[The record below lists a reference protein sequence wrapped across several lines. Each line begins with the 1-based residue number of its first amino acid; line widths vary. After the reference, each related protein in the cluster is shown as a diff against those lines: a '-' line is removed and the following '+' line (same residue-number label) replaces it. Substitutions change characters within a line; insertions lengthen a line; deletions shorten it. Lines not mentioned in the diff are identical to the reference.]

1 MKLFNVA
8 LLGGLLTLLRM
19 LAGFIISKCVA
30 IYAGPAGMA
39 QLGQLQNF
47 VAGLNGLIANQIG
60 QGVVRYTADNK
71 EQGIEACQPWWV
83 ASTSLLI
90 LNLVFSLLITVLF
103 SHEIANWLFGNELFY
118 WVIIVTGL
126 ALPLNAISTILMSV
140 LNGLGDNGKNIAC
153 GMIGVICTTFFSIA
167 CLYLYGLSGG
177 LFAVA
182 VNNGISAV
190 VVLLKVYK
198 EPWFKLRHWFAKA
211 DSSKRKAMVGYMLM
225 GIIGALT
232 GPTAMIIVRNLI
244 TENAS
249 IDAAGLWQAVIRV
262 SDAYVSILTI
272 GVGMYYFPK
281 VASIHSSLE
290 LNKETKNVLYFLM
303 PLMIVAA
310 VSIYISR
317 ELIIKLL
324 FTKDFSGAGE
334 LFLTRL
340 IGDVLRV
347 AAFVPATILLA
358 KGYFKLNAIAE
369 ISWNLIFVV
378 IAFLTVPKLGAVGA
392 NYAYIICYII
402 YLLFMIKF
410 YFFHSKKMNVLDGA
424 YHG

>member
-71 EQGIEACQPWWV
+71 EQGIEACKPWWV
-83 ASTSLLI
+83 ASTSLLV
-90 LNLVFSLLITVLF
+90 LNLIFSLSFTVLF

-153 GMIGVICTTFFSIA
+153 GMIGVVCTTIFSIA

-182 VNNGISAV
+182 VNNGISAI
-190 VVLLKVYK
+190 VVLFKAYK
-198 EPWFKLRHWFAKA
+198 EPWFKLRHWFARA
-211 DSSKRKAMVGYMLM
+211 DSSKRKAMAAYMLM

-232 GPTAMIIVRNLI
+232 GPTAMIVVRNLI
-244 TENAS
+244 TEHAS

-281 VASIHSSLE
+281 VASIHSSLDAINASCCCE
-290 LNKETKNVLYFLM
+290 YLSFKRFNNKTTLY
-303 PLMIVAA
+303 
-310 VSIYISR
+310 
-317 ELIIKLL
+317 
-324 FTKDFSGAGE
+324 
-334 LFLTRL
+334 
-340 IGDVLRV
+340 
-347 AAFVPATILLA
+347 
-358 KGYFKLNAIAE
+358 
-369 ISWNLIFVV
+369 
-378 IAFLTVPKLGAVGA
+378 
-392 NYAYIICYII
+392 
-402 YLLFMIKF
+402 
-410 YFFHSKKMNVLDGA
+410 
-424 YHG
+424 